1 MSGKTR
7 RRATDDTERETVAVK
22 PAESLSDVQK
32 LEMRWLAM
40 ECDIL
45 KKVLGSLAGA
55 QHRKQ
60 AG

>member
-1 MSGKTR
+1 M
-7 RRATDDTERETVAVK
+7 DDAERGTVAVK
-22 PAESLSDVQK
+22 PAEPPHAEPLSDVQK

-45 KKVLGSLAGA
+45 KKVLGSLTGA